1 MLCDV
6 CVYRCAKMRVF
17 SESPKVVLTSTHI
30 SPVLWSV
37 ETLPRPPRGA
47 RQGRGGGG
55 VGASATA
62 GHIVIPIYPLAS
74 SRSKELEKLEPE
86 VLFHQIRNP
95 KMILSQGWDS
105 KDNIATSKDH
115 GVWTSSFLS
124 SKPGLPPCSCDT
136 SARAVSVKAHQL
148 PHPQT
153 GDDTSH
159 AECRCE
165 N

>member
-1 MLCDV
+1 MCTDV
-6 CVYRCAKMRVF
+6 QKCVFF
-17 SESPKVVLTSTHI
+17 SQSPKVLLTSTHI
-30 SPVLWSV
+30 SPVLRSV

-47 RQGRGGGG
+47 MQGR
-55 VGASATA
+55 GASATA
-62 GHIVIPIYPLAS
+62 GHIMIPIYPLAS
-74 SRSKELEKLEPE
+74 SRSKELEKLKPE
-86 VLFHQIRNP
+86 GLFHQIRNP

-124 SKPGLPPCSCDT
+124 SKPGLPPCSCDA
-136 SARAVSVKAHQL
+136 SARAVGVKAHQL